1 MLKLR
6 LAGVALLT
14 LLLATVTA
22 FGQNAPADTSRPV
35 ALVIGNPIRNLRSIR
50 CPVTPVHLPTC

>member
-14 LLLATVTA
+14 LLSATVAA
-22 FGQNAPADTSRPV
+22 FGQNVPAEIPRPV
-35 ALVIGNPIRNLRSIR
+35 ALVIGNGSYPQSAR
-50 CPVTPVHLPTC
+50 CPVTLAHLPMC